1 MMERMRMNHPD
12 GKRLLAAVRDGD
24 FARAGEEAAV
34 HMAWKRLPKRP
45 DQGCLDA
52 GCRRGGTAALVQ
64 FERWGQVA
72 GLDVDSETI
81 SSAQAAYP
89 NVKFVA
95 ADVTCAGEL
104 FPSQFDIIYAFNAFY
119 AFADQ
124 DAALCALRLAAKNL
138 KPPSAFLIIL
148 TEADS
153 RKHVSRKNLRRCSGV
168 RYR

>member
-1 MMERMRMNHPD
+1 MN
-12 GKRLLAAVRDGD
+12 
-24 FARAGEEAAV
+24 
-34 HMAWKRLPKRP
+34 
-45 DQGCLDA
+45 
-52 GCRRGGTAALVQ
+52 
-64 FERWGQVA
+64 
-72 GLDVDSETI
+72 SETI

-104 FPSQFDIIYAFNAFY
+104 FPTQFDIIYAFNAFP
-119 AFADQ
+119 DQ